1 MWSARH
7 EHCFA
12 RAREQPSPSR
22 HHGHGA
28 ADAMHGGDMHGAAR
42 EGRGGEVHES
52 SGRSL
57 WFTAASLCFH
67 MNIGVNQECRV
78 CRCSFLWYE
87 KLLKYVPEEKGEDRE
102 SV

>member
-1 MWSARH
+1 
-7 EHCFA
+7 
-12 RAREQPSPSR
+12 
-22 HHGHGA
+22 
-28 ADAMHGGDMHGAAR
+28 MHGAAR